1 MTRRAAQVT
10 LRYPPWMQ
18 PGESNE
24 VAQFTILGASPHGQE
39 DGVVD
44 MLTMLT
50 TTPPVHRTHAPSNP
64 VTTNRQRLN
73 ADGTGRAGMRDLYE
87 FHRGIRDEIKKQA
100 HIVKPRMRW
109 LVAGRPALG
118 FVTAFTDW
126 GKTLVRTSTHP
137 HSRGDDDTLSRKSNT
152 HLLLLCYAVCR
163 VCTRC

>member
-1 MTRRAAQVT
+1 
-10 LRYPPWMQ
+10 MQ

-24 VAQFTILGASPHGQE
+24 VAQFTILGASPHGLE

-50 TTPPVHRTHAPSNP
+50 TTPPVHRTHAPSPPNP
-64 VTTNRQRLN
+64 VTTDRQRLS

-100 HIVKPRMRW
+100 RIVKPRMRW

-118 FVTAFTDW
+118 FVTAFTGW
-126 GKTLVRTSTHP
+126 GKTLVRTP
-137 HSRGDDDTLSRKSNT
+137 HARGGDETRSLETATLIRSYCVS
-152 HLLLLCYAVCR
+152 CYVSCVVR
-163 VCTRC
+163 TRC